1 MRHVFLLFPA
11 LALSSCATTSPV
23 PDEDFVAHFNEPFL
37 TYVSEGAVL
46 TQTSPENMDGRD
58 IEAARSSADGWK
70 RFKWDAEGATI
81 ELRIKPAQC
90 FDDMAGLEY
99 SHIAQLLD
107 SRSDAGL
114 SGCARLT
121 SEPQPREE

>member
-1 MRHVFLLFPA
+1 MRYALLFLPA
-11 LALSSCATTSPV
+11 CALPGCASISSA
-23 PDEDFVAHFNEPFL
+23 PDREFVAHFNEPFL
-37 TYVSEGAVL
+37 TYASEGSTL
-46 TQTSPENMDGRD
+46 TLTSPVDMDGQT
-58 IEAARSSADGWK
+58 IKTTRSSAEGWT
-70 RFKWDAEGATI
+70 RFEWDADGATI
-81 ELRIKPAQC
+81 ELRIKPEQC

-99 SHIAQLLD
+99 SHLAQLLD